1 MPERLVVD
9 ASALVDLLAATSRGP
24 AVAGRLAA
32 ADLHAPAHLDAEVLS
47 ALGRLHRDGRI
58 TARQVGTRLAWL
70 THAPIER
77 HPLAPL
83 VEGAWCRRHRMQL
96 ADALYAEL
104 ADRLQATLVTTDPRL
119 AGALP
124 GVEVIAPDP

>member
-24 AVAGRLAA
+24 AVADRLRN

-47 ALGRLHRDGRI
+47 ALGRLHRDRRV
-58 TARQVGTRLAWL
+58 TTRQVGTRLTRL

-83 VEGAWCRRHRMQL
+83 LAGAWRRRHRL
-96 ADALYAEL
+96 RLVDALYAEL
-104 ADRLQATLVTTDPRL
+104 ADRLQATLVATDARL

-124 GVEVIAPDP
+124 GAEVIAPGP